1 MPAPLRLALSIAV
14 AVILGFAAATMARA
28 QSPASVRAQSSPS
41 APALDDATVVAIFDA
56 ANTADIETAGL
67 AARKGFHEDVRELG
81 RTFVEAHKQVRRQ
94 GRDLARKLG
103 VTPTPPKDDAA
114 ARDHAAA
121 MRQLRALSGPAFDRA
136 FLAHEVA
143 FHRSVIDAV
152 TGTLLPA
159 IHNAELKTFV
169 QNVAPAFQ
177 GHLAMAEKLA
187 QEYGAQASAAPA
199 AARTGR

>member
-1 MPAPLRLALSIAV
+1 MPFRLRLGVSIA
-14 AVILGFAAATMARA
+14 AAALLGFAAATIARA
-28 QSPASVRAQSSPS
+28 QSPAPK
-41 APALDDATVVAIFDA
+41 LDDATIIAIFDE

-67 AARKGFHEDVRELG
+67 AAKKASHKDVRELG
-81 RTFVEAHKQVRRQ
+81 QTFVEAHKQVRQQ

-103 VTPTPPKDDAA
+103 VTPTPPKDDAG
-114 ARDHAAA
+114 ARDLAAT
-121 MRQLRALSGPAFDRA
+121 MRELRHLSGPAFDRA

-152 TGTLLPA
+152 TTTLLPA
-159 IHNAELKTFV
+159 IQNPELKTFV

-187 QEYGAQASAAPA
+187 QEYGAQASGAPA

>member
-1 MPAPLRLALSIAV
+1 MQSRIRFAVSLAV
-14 AVILGFAAATMARA
+14 ALALGFAAATLARA
-28 QSPASVRAQSSPS
+28 QAPAPA
-41 APALDDATVVAIFDA
+41 APALDDATIVAIFDA

-67 AARKGFHEDVRELG
+67 AARKGFHKDVRELG
-81 RTFVEAHKQVRRQ
+81 QTFVEAHKQVRQQ
-94 GRDLARKLG
+94 GRDLAGKLG
-103 VTPTPPKDDAA
+103 VTPTPPKGDAA

-121 MRQLRALSGPAFDRA
+121 MRTLRSLSGAAFDRA

-159 IHNAELKTFV
+159 IQNPELKTFV

-177 GHLAMAEKLA
+177 GHLAMAEQLA
-187 QEYGAQASAAPA
+187 QKYGAQASAGSE

>member
-1 MPAPLRLALSIAV
+1 MQSRIRLALSIV
-14 AVILGFAAATMARA
+14 LAVILGFTAATMARA
-28 QSPASVRAQSSPS
+28 QSPA
-41 APALDDATVVAIFDA
+41 PALDDPTIVAIFDA

-67 AARKGFHEDVRELG
+67 AARRGFHKDVRALG
-81 RTFVEAHKQVRRQ
+81 QTFVEAHKQVRQQ

-114 ARDHAAA
+114 ARDHAAV
-121 MRQLRALSGPAFDRA
+121 MRKLRGLSGAEFDRA

-152 TGTLLPA
+152 TQTLLPA
-159 IHNAELKTFV
+159 IQNPELKTFV

-177 GHLAMAEKLA
+177 GHLAMAEQLA
-187 QEYGAQASAAPA
+187 RTYGAQASAGPE
-199 AARTGR
+199 AARTGQ

>member
-1 MPAPLRLALSIAV
+1 MQSRIRLAVSTALA
-14 AVILGFAAATMARA
+14 AILGFTAATMARA
-28 QSPASVRAQSSPS
+28 QSPA
-41 APALDDATVVAIFDA
+41 PALDDPTIVAIFDA

-67 AARKGFHEDVRELG
+67 AAKKGFHKDVRELG
-81 RTFVEAHKQVRRQ
+81 QTFVEAHRQVRQQ
-94 GRDLARKLG
+94 GRDLAKKLG
-103 VTPTPPKDDAA
+103 VTPTPPKNDAA

-121 MRQLRALSGPAFDRA
+121 MRKLRALSGAEFDRA

-143 FHRSVIDAV
+143 FHRSVLDAV
-152 TGTLLPA
+152 SQTLLPA
-159 IHNAELKTFV
+159 IQNPELKTFV

-187 QEYGAQASAAPA
+187 RQYGAQASVGPE

>member
-1 MPAPLRLALSIAV
+1 MPSSSRLALSIAL
-14 AVILGFAAATMARA
+14 AVILGFAAATMAWA
-28 QSPASVRAQSSPS
+28 QSP
-41 APALDDATVVAIFDA
+41 APALDDPTIVAIFDA
-56 ANTADIETAGL
+56 ANTADIETADL
-67 AARKGFHEDVRELG
+67 AARKGFHKDVRALG
-81 RTFVEAHKQVRRQ
+81 QTFVEAHKQVRQQ
-94 GRDLARKLG
+94 GRDLAKKLG

-121 MRQLRALSGPAFDRA
+121 MRKLRALSGAEFDRA

-152 TGTLLPA
+152 TQTLLPA
-159 IHNAELKTFV
+159 IRNPELKTFV
-169 QNVAPAFQ
+169 QGVAPAFQ

-187 QEYGAQASAAPA
+187 RQYGGQASAGPE

>member
-1 MPAPLRLALSIAV
+1 MPSTIRLALSIAV
-14 AVILGFAAATMARA
+14 AVMLGFAAATMARA
-28 QSPASVRAQSSPS
+28 QGP
-41 APALDDATVVAIFDA
+41 APALDDPTIVAIFDA

-67 AARKGFHEDVRELG
+67 AARKGFHKDVRALG
-81 RTFVEAHKQVRRQ
+81 QTFVEAHQQVRQQ
-94 GRDLARKLG
+94 GRDLAKKLG

-121 MRQLRALSGPAFDRA
+121 MRKLRALSGAEFDRA

-143 FHRSVIDAV
+143 FHRSVLDAV
-152 TGTLLPA
+152 TRTLLPA
-159 IHNAELKTFV
+159 IQNQELKTFV
-169 QNVAPAFQ
+169 QGVAPAFQ

-187 QEYGAQASAAPA
+187 RQYGAQASAGE